1 MTSNFNKEHL
11 DMANEYLCEYGCISI
26 PFLQKNLKISYSLAE
41 SIYKYIEN
49 NKKDIL
55 KNLVP

>member
-1 MTSNFNKEHL
+1 
-11 DMANEYLCEYGCISI
+11 MANEYLCEYGCISI